1 MKIGRI
7 IEAGIGLYLILP
19 SWEDVISGGT
29 TLIPS
34 AALGLYLLNDAIKHK
49 NKSIL

>member
-1 MKIGRI
+1 MKIDRI
-7 IEAGIGLYLILP
+7 LEAGVGLYLILP
-19 SWEDVISGGT
+19 SWEDIVSGGT

-34 AALGLYLLNDAIKHK
+34 AALGLYLLNDALKHK